1 MHKCLTYFLIYSKR
15 MINMDLIVKE
25 LGLSED
31 VISKMT
37 EQSLEIGR
45 CEEYDVNIN
54 NMVRT
59 SIKPLVGK
67 ESILLSLKEKYNLE
81 FYLSKVVL
89 LDTKS
94 NIPNP
99 ILSLE
104 GDVIEFLYKT
114 NTIDDI
120 DYYL

>member
-15 MINMDLIVKE
+15 MIDMKIIVE
-25 LGLSED
+25 ALGLSED

-45 CEEYDVNIN
+45 CDKYDVNIN
-54 NMVRT
+54 NMIRT
-59 SIKPLVGK
+59 TIKSLVGK
-67 ESILLSLKEKYNLE
+67 KDILLALKEKYNLE
-81 FYLSKVVL
+81 FYLSKVVM
-89 LDTKS
+89 LDVKS

>member
-15 MINMDLIVKE
+15 MIDMRIIVE
-25 LGLSED
+25 ALGLNED

-45 CEEYDVNIN
+45 CDKYDVNIN
-54 NMVRT
+54 NMIRT
-59 SIKPLVGK
+59 TIKSLVGK
-67 ESILLSLKEKYNLE
+67 EDILLALKEKYNLE
-81 FYLSKVVL
+81 FYLSKVVM
-89 LDTKS
+89 LDVKS